1 MIRGG
6 DFTHPGNEEAIELA
20 LETFSKNPNRL
31 ILDVACGL
39 GGTADFIQKND
50 YGKVIGL
57 DIEEDSITY
66 ACNAYPAIEFLVC
79 DAQEV
84 TKTFLKKTFDLI
96 CIFSAFLVFQDQ
108 SLVLKALRQVAK
120 DDAQLVIFDYT
131 DLLSAGKNPLVTIA
145 PKDKV
150 FNPIR
155 LDTIQDLLR
164 ETGWQFS
171 SWKNLDEKFLHWYEE
186 FQSQLNNSK
195 QSILQQIGEVE
206 FTKIS
211 NRYHSF
217 LEAFRNHTLGGGVL
231 IASAKTVFL

>member
-20 LETFSKNPNRL
+20 LESFPKNPNRL

-50 YGKVIGL
+50 YGKVIGI

-66 ACNAYPAIEFLVC
+66 ACNKYPAVEFMVC

-84 TKTFLKKTFDLI
+84 NMKFAKQTFDLI
-96 CIFSAFLVFQDQ
+96 CIFSAFLIFQDQ
-108 SLVLKALRQVAK
+108 SFVLKGLRNIAK
-120 DDAQLVIFDYT
+120 DNGQLLIFDYT
-131 DLLSAGKNPLVTIA
+131 DLLSPGKNYLVKIE
-145 PKDKV
+145 PKETV

-155 LDTIQDLLR
+155 LDTIQELLR
-164 ETGWQFS
+164 NTGWQFS
-171 SWKNLDEKFLHWYEE
+171 SWTNLDDKFLQWYET
-186 FQSQLNNSK
+186 FQSRLDNNK

-206 FTKIS
+206 FTKIFV
-211 NRYHSF
+211 RYNSF
-217 LEAFRNHTLGGGVL
+217 LEAFRNGTLGGGIL
-231 IASAKTVFL
+231 IASAKSAFL